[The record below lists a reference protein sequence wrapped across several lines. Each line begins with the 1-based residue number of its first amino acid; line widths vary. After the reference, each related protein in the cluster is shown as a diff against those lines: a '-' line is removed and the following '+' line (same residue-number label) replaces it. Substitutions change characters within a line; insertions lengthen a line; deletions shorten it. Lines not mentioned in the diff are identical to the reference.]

1 MCSRLCSTANCLLQ
15 VIVSLNLDYCPQG
28 DFLAAIQ
35 CGLAIPLVRSAI
47 FLACGAAKK
56 HRAFYVRSAHSYTIF
71 HEVLVTCWD
80 FGGLC

>member
-15 VIVSLNLDYCPQG
+15 VIVSHNLDYCPQG
-28 DFLAAIQ
+28 DFAGRHSVWCL
-35 CGLAIPLVRSAI
+35 PLVRSAI